1 MDELIV
7 LAEAPELEFDY
18 LADFQ
23 QHKKVRQNLFYT
35 TEGAETFYTYR
46 GAELAEICSDDECAF
61 FARQPFW
68 TADRRIAF
76 VSLGCGNAGPEKP
89 LLQAANTV
97 HSAGGPSVVYFGVDS
112 SRTMLELAQQNLAEE
127 HFPKK
132 FVLADFIRPD
142 FVEKWRP
149 HLAGF
154 DTQVYAMLGG
164 TFGNFEQAVIAEA
177 LARIVPDGHYLYL
190 DVVPQFDTPDKN
202 EQLRNRLIHL
212 PQNLS
217 LFFINLLEKLCI
229 DQAAGELVSEEIY
242 EADVD
247 ALRYVV
253 SFRVREPLEFPCF
266 GGVVRCLPGEAIEL
280 MNVRAYKPAALQKF
294 MAGWGFRYL
303 DTYTPDVGNL
313 AHLWQRF
320 LFQKNRT
327 CGTAPI
333 MKMIAGL
340 SD

>member
-1 MDELIV
+1 MDEMIV
-7 LAEAPELEFDY
+7 LAEAPDLEFDY

-46 GAELAEICSDDECAF
+46 EAELAEMCSDDECAF

-89 LLQAANTV
+89 LLHTAHAV
-97 HSAGGPSVVYFGVDS
+97 GYPVAYFGVDS
-112 SRTMLELAQQNLAEE
+112 SRTMLRLAQQNLADEP
-127 HFPKK
+127 FPKT
-132 FVLADFIRPD
+132 FVLADFVRPD
-142 FVEKWRP
+142 FVDKWRP
-149 HLAGF
+149 HLAEY

-164 TFGNFEQAVIAEA
+164 TFGNFEQTVIAEV
-177 LARIVPDGHYLYL
+177 LARIVPNGDYLYL
-190 DVVPQFDTPDKN
+190 DVVPQFETPDEN
-202 EQLRNRLIHL
+202 EQLRNRLVRL

-217 LFFINLLEKLCI
+217 GFFASLLEKLCI
-229 DQAAGELVSEEIY
+229 DQTAGELVGEEIY

-247 ALRYVV
+247 ALRYVA

-266 GGVVRCLPGEAIEL
+266 GGVVRCLPGESIEL

-294 MAGWGFRYL
+294 MADWGFRYL
-303 DTYTPDVGNL
+303 DTYMPDVGNL

-320 LFQKNRT
+320 LFQ
-327 CGTAPI
+327 
-333 MKMIAGL
+333 
-340 SD
+340 SV

>member
-1 MDELIV
+1 MDEIIV
-7 LAEAPELEFDY
+7 LAEAPDLEIDY

-46 GAELAEICSDDECAF
+46 GAELAEMCSDDECGF

-68 TADRRIAF
+68 AADQHIAF

-89 LLQAANTV
+89 LLHTAYAVGYTV
-97 HSAGGPSVVYFGVDS
+97 AYFGVDS
-112 SRTMLELAQQNLAEE
+112 SRVMLRLAQQNLADED
-127 HFPKK
+127 FPKT
-132 FVLADFIRPD
+132 FALADFVRPD
-142 FVEKWRP
+142 FVDKWRP
-149 HLAGF
+149 HIAGY

-164 TFGNFEQAVIAEA
+164 TFGNFDQAVIADA
-177 LARIVPDGHYLYL
+177 LAHIVPAGDYLYL
-190 DVVPQFDTPDKN
+190 DVVPQFESPDKN
-202 EQLRNRLIHL
+202 EQLRNRLVHL

-217 LFFINLLEKLCI
+217 LFFASLLEKLCI
-229 DQAAGELVSEEIY
+229 DQTAGELVGEEIY

-247 ALRYVV
+247 ALRYVA

-266 GGVVRCLPGEAIEL
+266 GGIVQCLPGESIEL
-280 MNVRAYKPAALQKF
+280 MNVRTYKPAALQKF
-294 MAGWGFRYL
+294 MAEWGFRYL

-320 LFQKNRT
+320 LFQKQGIGDR
-327 CGTAPI
+327 
-333 MKMIAGL
+333 
-340 SD
+340 

>member
-1 MDELIV
+1 MDEIIV

-46 GAELAEICSDDECAF
+46 GAELAEMCSDDECAF
-61 FARQPFW
+61 FAQQPFW
-68 TADRRIAF
+68 TAERRVAF

-89 LLQAANTV
+89 LLHTAHASGYPV
-97 HSAGGPSVVYFGVDS
+97 AYFGVDS
-112 SRTMLELAQQNLAEE
+112 SRTMLNLAQQNLAGEP
-127 HFPKK
+127 FAKK
-132 FVLADFIRPD
+132 FVLADILRPD
-142 FVEKWRP
+142 FVDKWRP
-149 HLAGF
+149 LLAEY

-177 LARIVPDGHYLYL
+177 LARIVPEGHYLYL
-190 DVVPQFDTPDKN
+190 DVVPQFETPDKN
-202 EQLRNRLIHL
+202 AELRNRLVHL

-217 LFFINLLEKLCI
+217 LFFANLLEKLCI
-229 DQAAGELVSEEIY
+229 AQTAGELVGEEIY
-242 EADVD
+242 EEDVD
-247 ALRYVV
+247 ALRYVA

-266 GGVVRCLPGEAIEL
+266 GGIVRCLPGEAIEL
-280 MNVRAYKPAALQKF
+280 MNVRAYKPAALQRF
-294 MAGWGFRYL
+294 MADWGFRYL

-320 LFQKNRT
+320 LFQRK
-327 CGTAPI
+327 
-333 MKMIAGL
+333 
-340 SD
+340 